1 MHTLLNRKTAGILA
15 ISLAFGVTA
24 CGGMANNPTLYS
36 TKQPVIERTNLTF
49 DVSTSYDGLPIAEQ
63 ARLDDWFEAMD
74 LRYGDRLSLDDPGAS
89 AATRDAVGKLA
100 AKHGILLAKGAPDT
114 TGYVAPGQARVVITR
129 STASVPGCPDW
140 STASDINY
148 GNGTYSNYGCATNAN
163 LAAMVADPEDL
174 LAGKQGTGE
183 TVVTTS
189 TKAIQTYRD
198 KKPTGAQNLKNVS
211 STEGGS

>member
-1 MHTLLNRKTAGILA
+1 MFKKLTRKSAGMLA
-15 ISLAFGVTA
+15 VSLAFGITA
-24 CGGMANNPTLYS
+24 CGGMADNPTLYS
-36 TKQPVIERTNLTF
+36 TKQPVVERTNLTF
-49 DVSTSYDGLPIAEQ
+49 DVTTSYDGLPVSEQ

-74 LRYGDRLSLDDPGAS
+74 LRYGDRLSLDDPS
-89 AATRDAVGKLA
+89 ANSATQAAVAKLA

-114 TGYVAPGQARVVITR
+114 TGYVTPGQARVVITR

-140 STASDINY
+140 STKSDINY
-148 GNGTYSNYGCATNAN
+148 GNGTYSNYGCATNSN

-189 TKAIQTYRD
+189 TKAIQSYRD
-198 KKPTGAQNLKNVS
+198 RPLTGAGALKEVS
-211 STEGGS
+211 TAEGGN